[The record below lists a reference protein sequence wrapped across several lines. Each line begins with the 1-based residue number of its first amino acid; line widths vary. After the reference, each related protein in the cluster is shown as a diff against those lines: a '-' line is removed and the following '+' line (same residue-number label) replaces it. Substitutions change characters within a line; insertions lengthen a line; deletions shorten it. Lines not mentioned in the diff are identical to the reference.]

1 MAQLKMRRFWRLGLG
16 GTACA
21 LWLALAPALGYAE
34 TAADQTDGE
43 MALSELILTAVGP
56 DEEIRPPAAE
66 SALGDYLA
74 ALVARRNRD
83 LSAAADFM
91 LSALEADPENPELLA
106 AAFILVAGDGRQAET
121 IGLAKRLT
129 AAKPGEAFAHTVL
142 ALDAVEQGDLD
153 RASEIL
159 TALPARGLSSL
170 VGPLLKG
177 WVEVARGD
185 AAAALQSLDVLEET
199 KGFDSIRNLHSALM
213 YDVAGDATKAQ
224 EGYDNAFAKSGGS
237 TLRLS
242 WLSGNFFERQGD
254 RERAVQIYREF
265 IQANPG
271 TTLLQPFMDRA
282 EAGEAAP
289 PAVADARQGMA
300 EVLFN
305 IASLLTQ
312 ERAEELAL
320 AHVQQ
325 ALHIKPDFDVARVL
339 LGEILQGQARGREA
353 IETYR
358 KIAPDSSFGWMVRL
372 RIADQM
378 EELEDIEGAIA
389 ELDALSNERK
399 DQFEPMFRKGNVL
412 RANERFKEAVVA
424 YDEAER
430 RLGDIEP
437 RHWTLLYFRGIA
449 LERSDQWDRAEEN
462 FLKALELEPEQ
473 PFVMNY
479 LAYSWVEQK
488 KNLDEAKEMLVRA
501 VDLRPDDGYIVD
513 SLGWVYYR
521 VGEYENA
528 VKYLEQAV
536 ELRPQDPVI
545 NDHLG
550 DAYWRTGRVNEA
562 RFQWRRSL
570 SLEPEED
577 QIPIITGKI
586 KEGMPPEPKDI

>member
-1 MAQLKMRRFWRLGLG
+1 MAQLKMRRFWRLGFG
-16 GTACA
+16 G
-21 LWLALAPALGYAE
+21 LAGGLLLTLAPTLGSAE
-34 TAADQTDGE
+34 TASDQVET
-43 MALSELILTAVGP
+43 ALSELILAAVGP
-56 DEEIRPPAAE
+56 DEEVRPPAAE
-66 SALGDYLA
+66 SVLGDYLA
-74 ALVARRNRD
+74 GLVARRNRD

-91 LSALEADPENPELLA
+91 LRALEADPDNLELLG
-106 AAFILVAGDGRQAET
+106 AAFILVAGDGRQPET
-121 IGLAKRLT
+121 LALAARLT
-129 AAKPGEAFAHTVL
+129 VAKPKEALANMVL
-142 ALDAVEQGDLD
+142 ALDAVEKGEAA
-153 RASEIL
+153 RAAEIL
-159 TALPARGLSSL
+159 TALPTRGLSSL

-177 WVEVARGD
+177 WVEVGRGD
-185 AAAALQSLDVLEET
+185 TAAAQASLEVLEET
-199 KGFDSIRNLHSALM
+199 KGFDSIRKLHSALM
-213 YDVAGDATKAQ
+213 YDVAGDAAKAR
-224 EGYDNAFAKSGGS
+224 EGYENAFAKNGGA

-254 RERAVQIYREF
+254 RDRAIQIYRDF

-271 TTLLQPFMDRA
+271 TTLLQPFLARA
-282 EAGEAAP
+282 EAGETAP

-325 ALHIKPDFDVARVL
+325 ALHIKPGFDVARVL
-339 LGEILQGQARGREA
+339 LGEILQEQERGEEA

-358 KIAPDSSFGWMVRL
+358 KIDPDSSFGWIVRL

-430 RLGDIEP
+430 RLGEIQA

-449 LERSDQWDRAEEN
+449 LERSDQWERAEEN
-462 FLKALELEPEQ
+462 FLKALDLEPEQ

-479 LAYSWVEQK
+479 LAYSWVEKK
-488 KNLDEAKEMLVRA
+488 KNLDEAKEMLLRA

-550 DAYWRTGRVNEA
+550 DAFWRTGRLNEA

-570 SLEPEED
+570 SLAPEED
-577 QIPIITGKI
+577 QVPIITDKI